1 MNRIPAYHHLRPLV
15 IQKWRHHTIVIVS
28 TPITYDGCSALSCRG
43 AMMSAYT
50 ITTGSA
56 IGIHIMAY
64 HESAGTGCL
73 RHMNLPVFQIS
84 RR

>member
-15 IQKWRHHTIVIVS
+15 IQKWRLHTSVIVN
-28 TPITYDGCSALSCRG
+28 TPITYDGCSVPSCMG
-43 AMMSAYT
+43 AMISACT
-50 ITTGSA
+50 ITTGST